1 LLKNKL
7 FKPVLTKNKQIE
19 EFMSTPSL
27 RPSAPTGVDPVPVS
41 RVRTIVAGSV
51 GNAVEWFDWTIYAS
65 FAIFFSSQFF
75 PEGNETTALLASFG
89 IFAVGFFM
97 RPIGG
102 WLLGIFSDRY
112 GRKAALGLTILMMAG
127 GSLIIAVTPTYAA
140 IGLAAPL
147 LLTLARLLQ
156 GLSLGGEY
164 ASATTFLTEMA
175 PPHRRGFYSSFVFFS
190 AAVGI
195 LAASAVGW
203 VLTTWLTRAEMA
215 AWGWRIPFLLGALGG
230 VVGLWIRRSIPETE
244 AFSESKKAGVE
255 KQPLRTLLRDY
266 PREVLR
272 IIGFSVLT
280 TFAFY
285 IFVAYVPTYAI
296 RHVQADPKVAFAANT
311 VALIVFMV
319 VQPLFGALSDRIGRK
334 PQLIVFAA
342 GYLFFFYPLMS
353 TLGPSFGSILLVEL
367 FGLVL
372 YAMYTSIG
380 PAIMSEQFPTSVRA
394 VGIGAPYN
402 LMVALLGG
410 TTPYL
415 LTWLQ
420 SNGLERWFFYY
431 VLAGAL
437 ITLVTFIRMP
447 ETVGQKLR

>member
-1 LLKNKL
+1 
-7 FKPVLTKNKQIE
+7 
-19 EFMSTPSL
+19 MSTPSL

-255 KQPLRTLLRDY
+255 KQPLRTLLREY

-380 PAIMSEQFPTSVRA
+380 PAIMSEQFSTSVRA

>member
-1 LLKNKL
+1 
-7 FKPVLTKNKQIE
+7 
-19 EFMSTPSL
+19 MSTPSL

-431 VLAGAL
+431 VLAGAV

>member
-1 LLKNKL
+1 
-7 FKPVLTKNKQIE
+7 
-19 EFMSTPSL
+19 MSSPSH
-27 RPSAPTGVDPVPVS
+27 RPSAPPGLDPVPVS

-203 VLTTWLTRAEMA
+203 VLTTCLSRAEMA
-215 AWGWRIPFLLGALGG
+215 EWGWRIPFLLGALGG
-230 VVGLWIRRSIPETE
+230 VAGLWIRRSIPETE

-255 KQPLRTLLRDY
+255 KQPLRTLLREY
-266 PREVLR
+266 PVEVLR
-272 IIGFSVLT
+272 IIGFSILT

-353 TLGPSFGSILLVEL
+353 TLGPSFGSILTVEL

-431 VLAGAL
+431 VLAGAV
-437 ITLVTFIRMP
+437 ITLITFIRMP
-447 ETVGQKLR
+447 ETVGKKLR

>member
-1 LLKNKL
+1 
-7 FKPVLTKNKQIE
+7 
-19 EFMSTPSL
+19 MSTPSL

-311 VALIVFMV
+311 VALIVFMM

>member
-1 LLKNKL
+1 MSQTLH
-7 FKPVLTKNKQIE
+7 PPRHAGGAATTQASPIRTVL
-19 EFMSTPSL
+19 
-27 RPSAPTGVDPVPVS
+27 
-41 RVRTIVAGSV
+41 AGSV

-75 PEGNETTALLASFG
+75 PEGNETAALLAAFG

-97 RPIGG
+97 RPVGG

-112 GRKAALGLTILMMAG
+112 GRKAALALTILMMAG
-127 GSLIIAVTPTYAA
+127 GSLIIGITPTYTT
-140 IGLAAPL
+140 IGIAAPL
-147 LLTLARLLQ
+147 LLTAARLMQ

-164 ASATTFLTEMA
+164 ASATTYLTEMA
-175 PPHRRGFYSSFVFFS
+175 PDNRRGFYSSFLFFS
-190 AAVGI
+190 AAAGI
-195 LAASAVGW
+195 LAASSIGW
-203 VLTTWLTRAEMA
+203 LLTSTLSPEDMS
-215 AWGWRIPFLLGALGG
+215 AWGWRVPFLVGALGG
-230 VVGLWIRRSIPETE
+230 IVGMWIRRSVPETE
-244 AFSESKKAGVE
+244 TFSKNKKSGVE
-255 KQPLRTLLRDY
+255 KQPLRTLIRHH

-285 IFVAYVPTYAI
+285 LFVAYVPTYAI
-296 RHVQADPKVAFAANT
+296 RHVNADPKTAFAANT

-319 VQPLFGALSDRIGRK
+319 VQPLFGVLSDRIGRK

-342 GYLFFFYPLMS
+342 GYLIFFYPLM
-353 TLGPSFGSILLVEL
+353 TAMGPSFGSILAVEL

-372 YAMYTSIG
+372 YAMYTAIG
-380 PAIMSEQFPTSVRA
+380 PAIMAEQFPTSVRA

-402 LMVALLGG
+402 LVVALLGG

-420 SNGLERWFFYY
+420 ANGMEKWFFYY
-431 VLAGAL
+431 VLAGAV
-437 ITLVTFIRMP
+437 ITLITFIRMP
-447 ETVGQKLR
+447 ETAGKPLK

>member
-1 LLKNKL
+1 
-7 FKPVLTKNKQIE
+7 
-19 EFMSTPSL
+19 MSSPSH
-27 RPSAPTGVDPVPVS
+27 RPSAPPGLDPAPVS

-75 PEGNETTALLASFG
+75 PDGNETTALLASFG

-112 GRKAALGLTILMMAG
+112 GRKAALGLTILMMAA

-203 VLTTWLTRAEMA
+203 VLTTWLSRAEMA
-215 AWGWRIPFLLGALGG
+215 EWGWRIPFLLGALGG
-230 VVGLWIRRSIPETE
+230 VAGLWIRRSIPETE
-244 AFSESKKAGVE
+244 AFSESKKTGVE
-255 KQPLRTLLRDY
+255 KQPLRTLLREY
-266 PREVLR
+266 PVEVLR
-272 IIGFSVLT
+272 IIGFSILT

-353 TLGPSFGSILLVEL
+353 TLGPSFGSILTVEL

-431 VLAGAL
+431 VLAGAV
-437 ITLVTFIRMP
+437 ITLITFIRMP
-447 ETVGQKLR
+447 ETVGKKLR

>member
-1 LLKNKL
+1 
-7 FKPVLTKNKQIE
+7 
-19 EFMSTPSL
+19 MSSPSH
-27 RPSAPTGVDPVPVS
+27 RPSAPPGLDPAPVS

-75 PEGNETTALLASFG
+75 PDGNETTALLASFG

-203 VLTTWLTRAEMA
+203 VLTTWLSWAEMA
-215 AWGWRIPFLLGALGG
+215 EWGWRIPFLLGALGG
-230 VVGLWIRRSIPETE
+230 VAGLWIRRSIPETE

-255 KQPLRTLLRDY
+255 KQPLRTLLREY
-266 PREVLR
+266 PVEVLR
-272 IIGFSVLT
+272 IIGFSILT

-353 TLGPSFGSILLVEL
+353 TLGPSFGSILTVEL

-431 VLAGAL
+431 VLAGAV
-437 ITLVTFIRMP
+437 ITLITFIRMP
-447 ETVGQKLR
+447 ETVGKKLR

>member
-1 LLKNKL
+1 
-7 FKPVLTKNKQIE
+7 
-19 EFMSTPSL
+19 MSTPSL

-41 RVRTIVAGSV
+41 RVRTVVAGSV

>member
-1 LLKNKL
+1 
-7 FKPVLTKNKQIE
+7 
-19 EFMSTPSL
+19 MSTPSL

-255 KQPLRTLLRDY
+255 KQPLRTLLREY

-431 VLAGAL
+431 VLAGAV

>member
-1 LLKNKL
+1 
-7 FKPVLTKNKQIE
+7 
-19 EFMSTPSL
+19 MSTPSL

-255 KQPLRTLLRDY
+255 KQPLRTLLREY